1 MNHFIWIVV
10 EISFGYNRYN
20 GYMYLGRYL
29 FKIESLLMTVDFLV
43 RSHSNYFIEV
53 TTTF

>member
-29 FKIESLLMTVDFLV
+29 FKIESLLMTGDFLV
-43 RSHSNYFIEV
+43 RSHSNYFIDV